1 MRMTAE
7 FVEMLNKL
15 QTGELKIGKLQ
26 FDPEKQRYDFTLE
39 ASSPPQEDEPTYYK
53 LDNPH
58 QVFFYEQEFYM
69 FSNFSAFRLKWQGVN
84 FDTSEH
90 AYHFQK
96 FDYLAE
102 DDVTRRELVHIRFNI
117 RNAISAH
124 EAFKFAERNKNLRRP
139 DWDEVKTGM
148 MIGILRA
155 KVQQHEYVRR
165 KLLETG
171 DRELIED
178 SWRDSYWG
186 WGPDRKGLTEH
197 SN

>member
-69 FSNFSAFRLKWQGVN
+69 FSNFSAFRLKWQGVD

-96 FDYLAE
+96 FDYHPEIEPDTTSRVLKS
-102 DDVTRRELVHIRFNI
+102 IRSNI

-124 EAFKFAERNKNLRRP
+124 EAFKFAERNK
-139 DWDEVKTGM
+139 
-148 MIGILRA
+148 
-155 KVQQHEYVRR
+155 
-165 KLLETG
+165 
-171 DRELIED
+171 
-178 SWRDSYWG
+178 WRDSYWG
-186 WGPDRKGLTEH
+186 WGPDRKGQNVLGRLWMRVREELR
-197 SN
+197 NGDIDF